1 MGGGGRG
8 GVQNNTTTFVFNA
21 MQSET
26 LGFFSLNKI
35 LIEMNILEY
44 ALEGS
49 GNSQSLKRVYF

>member
-1 MGGGGRG
+1 MRPPMGGGGRG

-35 LIEMNILEY
+35 LIEMNILRKFGKDFER
-44 ALEGS
+44 EG
-49 GNSQSLKRVYF
+49 NLI

>member
-26 LGFFSLNKI
+26 LGFFSINKI
-35 LIEMNILEY
+35 LIEMNILRKFGKDFER
-44 ALEGS
+44 EG
-49 GNSQSLKRVYF
+49 NLI